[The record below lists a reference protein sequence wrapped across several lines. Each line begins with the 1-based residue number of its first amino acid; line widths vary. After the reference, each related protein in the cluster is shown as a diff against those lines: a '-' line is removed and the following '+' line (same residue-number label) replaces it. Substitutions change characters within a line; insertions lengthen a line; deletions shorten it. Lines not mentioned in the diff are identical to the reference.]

1 LWVQHH
7 NGIFRSDD
15 GSASWREIEG
25 VKPSS
30 FGFAVAVHPRDPDAA
45 WFVPAIK
52 DERRI
57 PVDGKLVVTRTRDGG
72 KSFDVLTKGL
82 PQQHA
87 YDLVYRHALAIDETG
102 DRLAFAT
109 TTGGLYVSEDQG
121 DSWREVTHTLPPA
134 HAVRF
139 VA

>member
-1 LWVQHH
+1 MWCQHH
-7 NGIFRSDD
+7 NGVFRSEDS
-15 GSASWREIEG
+15 GATWQELTAIC
-25 VKPSS
+25 PSK
-30 FGFAVAVHPRDPDAA
+30 FGFAVAAHPRDPNTA

-72 KSFDVLTKGL
+72 ECFDVLREGL
-82 PQQHA
+82 PQEHA
-87 YDLVYRHALAIDETG
+87 YDLVYRHGLAIDESG

-121 DSWREVTHTLPPA
+121 DHWREVSRTLPPA

-139 VA
+139 LA

>member
-1 LWVQHH
+1 MP
-7 NGIFRSDD
+7 
-15 GSASWREIEG
+15 
-25 VKPSS
+25 PSS
-30 FGFAVAVHPRDPDAA
+30 FGFAVAVHPREPDTA
-45 WFVPAIK
+45 WFVPAVK

-72 KSFDVLTKGL
+72 ETFDVLREGL
-82 PQQHA
+82 PQRHA
-87 YDLVYRHALAIDETG
+87 YDLVYRHGSAVDDSG

-121 DSWREVTHTLPPA
+121 DHWLEISHALPPA

-139 VA
+139 VT

>member
-1 LWVQHH
+1 M
-7 NGIFRSDD
+7 
-15 GSASWREIEG
+15 
-25 VKPSS
+25 
-30 FGFAVAVHPRDPDAA
+30 
-45 WFVPAIK
+45 PAIK

-57 PVDGKLVVTRTRDGG
+57 PVDGKLVVTRTRDAGRT
-72 KSFDVLTKGL
+72 FEILRDGL
-82 PQQHA
+82 PQSHA
-87 YDLVYRHALAIDETG
+87 YDIVYRRALAVDDSG

-121 DSWREVTHTLPPA
+121 DHWLELSHTLPPA